1 RTPFVGIIGYAE
13 ILAENLQN
21 TKDGEFADAI
31 LESSQRMIR
40 TLNQILDTSKLEFEE
55 RIIEK
60 RWLEVDILIER
71 VYKNYLKNAEKKT

>member
-1 RTPFVGIIGYAE
+1 MLFRS
-13 ILAENLQN
+13 QN
-21 TKDGEFADAI
+21 TEDGEFADAI